1 MTAPD
6 STDPNPPL
14 VSVVIPVHNGAKDL
28 PLQLSALSNQTYAG
42 RWELVVAD
50 NRSDDGSAEVAMSY
64 ADRLP
69 IRVIDA
75 HETGSQAYAL
85 NRGVEAS
92 RGNLLL
98 LLDADDEVD
107 QGYVAAMVAALVSHD
122 FVTARLDCSS
132 LNPGW
137 VGHSRPA
144 GQQDDIGAPFGFLP
158 VAAGCAI
165 GVKRSAFD
173 AIGGFAEDLPVCQ
186 DIDFSW
192 RLQQAGF
199 DLHFV
204 TEAVLR
210 YRYRDQLG
218 SIYRQ
223 ARGYGYSG
231 PMLYRRYREDGMP
244 RRRFKA
250 SLRFWLG
257 PLRVLLTAR
266 DRAGFAQVVFLAG
279 FRVGMLRG
287 SIAERVIYL

>member
-6 STDPNPPL
+6 ATEPAPPL

-28 PLQLSALSNQTYAG
+28 PFQLEALSNQTFTDT
-42 RWELVVAD
+42 WELVVAD

-69 IRVIDA
+69 VRVIDA

-85 NRGVEAS
+85 NRGVRES
-92 RGNLLL
+92 HGDLIL

-107 QGYVAAMVAALVSHD
+107 DGYVAAMVDALGAHD

-137 VGHSRPA
+137 VGHSRSA
-144 GQQDDIGAPFGFLP
+144 VQQDDIGAPFGFLP

-165 GVKRSAFD
+165 GVKRVAFD
-173 AIGGFAEDLPVCQ
+173 AVGGFAEDLPVCQ

-204 TEAVLR
+204 PEAVLR
-210 YRYRDQLG
+210 YRYRDHLG

-231 PMLYRRYREDGMP
+231 PMLYRRYRNAGMP
-244 RRRFKA
+244 RRRLHA

-257 PLRVLLTAR
+257 PLRILLTAR
-266 DRAGFAQVVFLAG
+266 DRAGFAQVVFLVG

-287 SIAERVIYL
+287 TIAERVVYL